1 MFSYKN
7 EIREYIDSHKSE
19 IVEILKELIRI
30 PSVRGEADEG
40 APFGKDCAR
49 ALEYTN
55 ALYKE
60 NGFECELDAEGGY
73 LLSCFGEGEKSLGIF
88 AHSDV
93 VPAGEGWTLTQ
104 PFEPKEVDG
113 FIVGRGATDDKSA
126 TVLSLYCA
134 KIIKELKLPFS
145 SRLICFTGSNEE
157 SGMEDIRAYVKK
169 HTAPDFSLVC
179 DTAFPIYRGNK
190 GILRF
195 VATQTQPMKEVTDF
209 YGGSA
214 FNVVLGEAKATVH
227 KKIFTEKGISRH
239 AALPESSLN
248 AAYLLSKKL
257 SEQDEICEEDRDA
270 MLFISSVTE
279 KYYGEIYGIENTD
292 KDFGRLTVTSGI
304 VNMKDGRVSLSFD
317 MRYDVSVNIEEAK
330 SNITAFFNDNGWS
343 VEYVHEAA
351 PFIIDEHNPYI
362 KSCLKVYREFSG
374 DREAVTYVNAG
385 GTYARYL
392 PCAAEIGTSFGGG
405 RPDALPSGHGSV
417 HQPDECISIDGFLNA
432 IELTTLMLLECDKEM
447 NK

>member
-1 MFSYKN
+1 MFSNKSK
-7 EIREYIDSHKSE
+7 IREYINFHKSE
-19 IVEILKELIRI
+19 IVEMLKALIRI
-30 PSVRGEADEG
+30 PSVRTEADEG

-60 NGFECELDAEGGY
+60 HGFECELDLEGGY
-73 LLSCFGEGEKSLGIF
+73 LLSYFGEGRQSLGLF

-93 VPAGEGWTLTQ
+93 VPASGDWMLTA
-104 PFEPKEVDG
+104 PFDPVEKAG
-113 FIVGRGATDDKSA
+113 FIIGRGAMDDKSA
-126 TVLSLYCA
+126 IVLSLYCA
-134 KIIKELKLPFS
+134 KIIKELKLPFL
-145 SRLICFTGSNEE
+145 SRLVLFTGSNEE
-157 SGMEDIRAYVKK
+157 SGMEDIKAYVKK

-209 YGGSA
+209 SGGSA
-214 FNVVLGEAKATVH
+214 FNVVLGEAKATVQGETF
-227 KKIFTEKGISRH
+227 IEKGVSRH
-239 AALPESSLN
+239 AALPEGSLN

-270 MLFISSVTE
+270 MRFISSVTE
-279 KYYGEIYGIENTD
+279 KYYGEIFGIENTD
-292 KDFGRLTVTSGI
+292 KDFGRLTVASGI
-304 VNMKDGRVSLSFD
+304 ANMKDGRVSLSFD
-317 MRYDVSVNIEEAK
+317 MRYGASVNIEETK
-330 SNITAFFNDNGWS
+330 SNITSFFNDNGWT

-351 PFIIDEHNPYI
+351 PFIIDENNPCI
-362 KSCLKVYREFSG
+362 QSCLKVYREFS
-374 DREAVTYVNAG
+374 DNREAVTYVNAG

-417 HQPDECISIDGFLNA
+417 HQPDECISVDGLLGA